1 MLLYPKLP
9 HSTASEIAVELI
21 SLDISSLQ
29 QRWSN
34 KHDAQY
40 YSATGGNRA
49 SPEHLLEIR
58 SKVMECAKNYGFPT
72 PGSEEAKR
80 KFDSAC
86 AAELH
91 RTMLITANEASS
103 NEVWQFMTC
112 VLLPEVVSWR
122 FRTYLGVTLERYL
135 GGSRNALRR
144 LWWRAYLLHDPSLTQ
159 PYNLLESLM
168 EDELVQITERPTISG
183 NRNVAKC
190 ICKSFIRLY
199 TSKRISNRME
209 VMREGMKRIRR
220 KSALISLDGMTEEQ
234 LSVVVDECLISAVEQ
249 MELAKKHGFNNIAK
263 R

>member
-21 SLDISSLQ
+21 SLEIPSLQ

-49 SPEHLLEIR
+49 SPEHLMEIR
-58 SKVMECAKNYGFPT
+58 SKVMECAKNSGFPA
-72 PGSEEAKR
+72 PGSDDANR

-86 AAELH
+86 AIELH
-91 RTMLITANEASS
+91 RTMLISANEASS

-159 PYNLLESLM
+159 PYSLMESLM

-183 NRNVAKC
+183 NGNVARQ
-190 ICKSFIRLY
+190 ICKNFIQLY
-199 TSKRISNRME
+199 TSKRITNRME

-220 KSALISLDGMTEEQ
+220 KSALISLDGMIEEQ
-234 LSVVVDECLISAVEQ
+234 LSVMVDECFTSALEQ
-249 MELAKKHGFNNIAK
+249 MELSKKPSFNDKAKN
-263 R
+263 